1 MTITEKVAR
10 AENRK
15 ILNSVSTALL
25 NISFLTAPGV
35 GLDRAATVAITAFL
49 EALDDA
55 GLRILPKEVTR
66 DMVSAGLRVTHAPIP
81 IYRAMVAAAVK
92 YELDGE

>member
-1 MTITEKVAR
+1 MSIREKVAR
-10 AENRK
+10 AMAKEDN
-15 ILNSVSTALL
+15 NNHQFSY
-25 NISFLTAPGV
+25 NFLAG
-35 GLDRAATVAITAFL
+35 AAITAFL

-55 GLRILPKEVTR
+55 GLRILPKEATR
-66 DMVSAGLRVTHAPIP
+66 EMVSAGLRVTHAPIP